1 MEHWTMSGVIVGEC
15 NCDWGCP
22 CNFDAP
28 PTHGNCD
35 GTYSYLVKEGRYGDT
50 SLDGVAFLYSG
61 SSPGAVHEGNLTSVL
76 VIDESTSGEQREALE
91 TLWKSGES
99 GLPFDIWNTVT
110 SKWLDT
116 IYAPI
121 EFEPAG
127 INTKIRAGG
136 GEIYDA
142 AISRIKNPVTGDEE
156 EIYLD
161 KVTGFTSTRTELGMS
176 LQSVFSAG
184 GLEFNN
190 TGKYAEFAE
199 FSYSGP

>member
-1 MEHWTMSGVIVGEC
+1 MGLIEAWEG
-15 NCDWGCP
+15 CDAVVLV
-22 CNFDAP
+22 DA
-28 PTHGNCD
+28 
-35 GTYSYLVKEGRYGDT
+35 
-50 SLDGVAFLYSG
+50 VASG
-61 SSPGAVHEGNLTSVL
+61 SSPGAVHEGNLTSLL

-110 SKWLDT
+110 SKWLET

-121 EFEPAG
+121 EFEAAG
-127 INTKIRAGG
+127 INTKISAGG
-136 GEIYDA
+136 GEVYDV
-142 AISRIKNPVTGDEE
+142 AISRIKNPVTGAEE

-184 GLEFNN
+184 GLEFDNS
-190 TGKYAEFAE
+190 GKYAEFAE